1 MWAKYDIWL
10 SLGATSLRLLPYT
23 VSPQVCIKVIFVV
36 MGMTLLYM
44 VGGVILQVF
53 FMSQS

>member
-23 VSPQVCIKVIFVV
+23 VSPQVCIKVIFV